1 MTRIHESIA
10 STSAHHATAVLRS
23 RASSRVRRVSSLIAS
38 VALAMTGV
46 VFGAQGAQ
54 AASATPAALTM
65 GSQCASWQEGIGANV
80 VVTGDVGDT
89 FTATK
94 GALGTACF
102 VYPYTISGTSGIV
115 TTGDSSVSSAGTVFT
130 IVGSGT
136 FSIARNPM
144 STPQNLTITV
154 VATAPAASAGP
165 VATPED
171 VFQSVPLGSVSSCA
185 SITRPDLDWSG
196 VAAGNWTQSWAMWS
210 NGGTGGSVC
219 NRVLWFDTNSSRWS
233 SALR

>member
-1 MTRIHESIA
+1 MGLQCESW
-10 STSAHHATAVLRS
+10 VE
-23 RASSRVRRVSSLIAS
+23 
-38 VALAMTGV
+38 
-46 VFGAQGAQ
+46 
-54 AASATPAALTM
+54 
-65 GSQCASWQEGIGANV
+65 GSGANV
-80 VVTGDVGDT
+80 VVTGAVGDT

-94 GALGTACF
+94 GTSGSGCYF
-102 VYPYTISGTSGIV
+102 YPYTISGISGIV

-144 STPQNLTITV
+144 RTPQNLTITV

-185 SITRPDLDWSG
+185 SVTRPDLDWSG
-196 VAAGNWTQSWAMWS
+196 VASGNWTQSWAMWS

-219 NRVLWFDTNSSRWS
+219 NRVLWFDSNSSRWS